1 MTEPTDLAPLEPA
14 EAPPLAP
21 RTIEQLVQNQTRE
34 LELRARE
41 LDLQQQ
47 EEHHNF
53 EYAQAALAAQM
64 QDRKDERRF
73 RQRLRS
79 NAYLLAGWI
88 ILAVVG
94 LVGAALWFNKDQVAL
109 EIIKSIVLLLSGGG
123 AGYALGRHQP
133 PKSPSPSES

>member
-1 MTEPTDLAPLEPA
+1 MSESADLAPLEPA
-14 EAPPLAP
+14 ETPALAP
-21 RTIEQLVQNQTRE
+21 HTIEQLVQNQTRE

-47 EEHHNF
+47 EERHNF

-64 QDRKDERRF
+64 QDRQDGRRF

-79 NAYLLAGWI
+79 NGYLLASWV

-94 LVGAALWFNKDQVAL
+94 LVGTALWLNKDQVAL
-109 EIIKSIVLLLSGGG
+109 EIIKSIVLLLSGGS

-133 PKSPSPSES
+133 TKPSSPPES